1 MGVKE
6 PAMMNLEQIAKLSG
20 VSRSTVSRVINNDP
34 NVSTFTRQNVLH
46 FVNLAHYVPNATA
59 RSLAVGR
66 THVIGLI
73 VPIGVSTI
81 FTDPNFCTLVQGVSS
96 ACSAHDHTVML
107 WLADPEHECEQVR
120 QLMYSCSIDGVIVA
134 SPLVNDVIV
143 QTLMHG
149 NLPFVLVGR
158 PSAAAKISYVDVD
171 HGRGAHDAVRHLLRQ
186 GHRRIATITGPQ
198 TMSTGVERLA
208 GYQGALRE
216 HGLRINPNL
225 IVDGGFTEAE
235 GYWAMQ
241 QLLPQRPEAVFAA
254 NDAMALG
261 ALRAIRDAGL
271 RVPQDI
277 SLVGF
282 DDIPLVAL
290 TDPALTT
297 VRQPLH
303 GVGRVAVESLIEL
316 IDQPQAAPRQTLLP
330 TELVIRSSCGEM
342 IN

>member
-1 MGVKE
+1 
-6 PAMMNLEQIAKLSG
+6 MNLEQIAKLSG

-34 NVSTFTRQNVLH
+34 NVSAFTRQSVLH
-46 FVNLAHYVPNATA
+46 VVNLAHYVPNATA

-66 THVIGLI
+66 THVIALV

-81 FTDPNFCTLVQGVSS
+81 FTDPNFCTLVQGVSN
-96 ACSAHDHTVML
+96 ACSAHGRTVML
-107 WLADPEHECEQVR
+107 WLADPDHEGDQIH
-120 QLMYSCSIDGVIVA
+120 QLMYSHLIDGVIIA
-134 SPLVNDVIV
+134 SPLVNDALV
-143 QTLMHG
+143 QILSHG

-158 PSAAAKISYVDVD
+158 PPAGSSISYVDID

-186 GHRRIATITGPQ
+186 GHRRIATIAGPQ

-208 GYQGALRE
+208 GYHGALRE
-216 HGLRINPNL
+216 YEVRIDPTL

-241 QLLPQRPEAVFAA
+241 QLLPQRPGAVFAA
-254 NDAMALG
+254 SDLMALG

-282 DDIPLVAL
+282 DDIPLVTL

-303 GVGRVAVESLIEL
+303 GVGRVAVDTLIEL
-316 IDQPQAAPRQTLLP
+316 IDHPHSAPRQTLLP
-330 TELVIRSSCGEM
+330 TELVVRSSCGEA
-342 IN
+342 IH